1 MAIEA
6 RGLDSPEGGTV
17 ITPSLP
23 LHPTIELGTL
33 IRQYPLGLVLIAGS
47 SEEASEATAELPVLW
62 VHGSDMLDPTPFL
75 TPRTV
80 LLTTGNQFSASLTIE
95 QANAYVERL
104 QSAGVAAL
112 GFGVGI
118 VWERTPPLLIEA
130 CEKLR
135 LPLFRV
141 PYETPFIA
149 IVQTAA
155 RLLDAQSHARDAW
168 ALESQRAVA
177 SAALQ
182 RDGIAA
188 AVREAAARLGR
199 WVAIADRTGRLIDFA
214 PRTERNSAQAEW
226 IRRESRDLIE
236 RGTRASRVRSLGDE
250 PIHLQTLGRSGHL
263 LGVLVTPASTTLD
276 HAERTLIGLV
286 ASLATVQLEHRT
298 GLGEAEVALRSAV
311 VQLLLAGET
320 ELAERVAR
328 GVLSRLPRGRVAAV
342 RIDRVADFGATLTE
356 DLRSLA
362 GSSAGLLTAPFG
374 AGAVLICDATLVAS
388 VRRVLVDHHVP
399 AGVSAR
405 GSLDDLAELIEQAE
419 LALERAKAP
428 GRAGET
434 TPGPVDYQP
443 SMHAGLFDLLAAEPE
458 ARRRALGLLA
468 PLRQH
473 DQRHGDAIAHS
484 LEVWLAHHGQTSPAA
499 AALGVHRH
507 TLRTR
512 IQTAASLVERDL
524 EDPGT
529 RAELWAAL
537 RLAAGS

>member
-1 MAIEA
+1 MN
-6 RGLDSPEGGTV
+6 
-17 ITPSLP
+17 TPALP
-23 LHPTIELGTL
+23 MHPAIELGTL

-47 SEEASEATAELPVLW
+47 SEEATEATAGLPVQW
-62 VHGSDMLDPTPFL
+62 VHGSDILDPTPFL

-80 LLTTGNQFSASLTIE
+80 LLTTGTQFSESLTAE
-95 QANAYVERL
+95 RADAYVERL
-104 QSAGVAAL
+104 QSAGVTAL

-130 CEKLR
+130 CERLR

-214 PRTERNSAQAEW
+214 PRTSRNAAKAEW

-250 PIHLQTLGRSGHL
+250 PIHMQTLGRSGHL
-263 LGVLVTPASTTLD
+263 LGVLVTPASATPD

-362 GSSAGLLTAPFG
+362 GSSAGLLTAPYG
-374 AGAVLICDATLVAS
+374 AGAVLICDATLVAP

-405 GSLDDLAELIEQAE
+405 GSLDSLAELIEQAE
-419 LALERAKAP
+419 LALERANAH
-428 GRAGET
+428 GRAGDT
-434 TPGPVDYQP
+434 APGPGPVDYQP
-443 SMHAGLFDLLAAEPE
+443 SMHAGLFDLLDAEPE

-507 TLRTR
+507 TLRSR

-524 EDPGT
+524 DDPST
-529 RAELWAAL
+529 RAELWTAL
-537 RLAAGS
+537 RIAAGS